1 MDAALS
7 LDVEQLATLVGL
19 LAIDVDDDAGVDD
32 LASAVET
39 AIDAAGSAAQAPLP
53 LSGQRFVFADVE
65 AEDEAARDRCAA
77 QPLPPRPVSSAL
89 TLLGALRRASSLCEQ
104 LGGEVLQTSPTDDG
118 DFVMLAAPGTTPPT
132 GAGAYHS
139 WAFVFDVHG
148 AGGDD
153 APPLAGYVL
162 TPPAAGA
169 PLPTLTEHSA
179 AACHAAV
186 TSRLSP
192 PAAIGHLRLVG
203 RLGWWQGPHRT
214 RSPGRRR

>member
-7 LDVEQLATLVGL
+7 LDVEQLTTLVGL
-19 LAIDVDDDAGVDD
+19 LEIDVDDDAGVDD

-77 QPLPPRPVSSAL
+77 QPLPPRPESSAL

-104 LGGEVLQTSPTDDG
+104 LGGEVLQTSPTDG

-139 WAFVFDVHG
+139 WAFVFDTHG

-153 APPLAGYVL
+153 APALAGYVL
-162 TPPAAGA
+162 TPPVAGA
-169 PLPTLTEHSA
+169 PLPALAEHSA

-192 PAAIGHLRLVG
+192 PTAIGHLRLVG